1 MRKMATPQAL
11 TTTAHAAAR
20 VVKALLAAAIT
31 VGVLGGI
38 PWALLHYA
46 GDPLPRAL
54 PHLDAIKHALTTAA
68 TPQVLL
74 TCLSLLGWYLWLILA
89 VSFAVEL
96 VAAARRIDAPHIP
109 TLGPAQTLA
118 AALIAAI
125 GITALLRP
133 APAHAAE
140 TIAPSGA
147 RVTATAATTAP
158 SLSAAHAALA
168 GSPRERVHTV
178 EPGESLYSIAEEDL
192 GDGQDWPQ
200 LYKLNAGVVQA
211 DGEKLTNPDLIRP
224 DWTIRIVPAAAGPAA
239 TPTGTATAP
248 NAHTRTPTAPTTSA
262 PGTVAPATRPGTA
275 RGPSA
280 RPAPAATHT
289 ASPTVPPSAA
299 PSSSAHDQSERAQRR
314 HGGVAVA
321 LPDGGT
327 IGITLAVALGCALV
341 LARRWRTRLTDPRL
355 PEAEPPLP
363 GALLAARRAQL
374 ALTATTDRDGQSE
387 TADEELDDDLFTLGE
402 FEDGDHA
409 TPQSDQTPNGFEG
422 DEALAAADDHRD
434 EDVRE
439 HVLESDRADDTR
451 SGDDE
456 LDEFGAPTGPVAAPT
471 ATHFTTPLPPGS
483 ISAAER
489 DGTEIPLP
497 STGAGLGLVGP
508 GAAGA
513 ARAIAASV
521 LSAGAPDRTG
531 DLARLIIPAADLAA
545 LLGVTPQQLP
555 ALTAGVPE
563 LVVTADL
570 AAALSE
576 SEVNALL
583 RTRLLEETGAAD
595 LDAMAKQHPEQEDCP
610 PLVLMASPQ
619 RFAAGRISALIDDCA
634 RLRITTVLL
643 GSHPRSATVFVE
655 PDGRATGPGL
665 AQWAGTR
672 LFDLSADSLTA
683 VLRLLAEAA
692 GHQVEPPPAPAAE
705 LTAPGIEPER
715 AATPQAAHRLVT
727 AADPTDVRTDGLA
740 PVAAS
745 TLNPAAHR
753 GEQPISTP
761 RLIRAADP
769 GEQLAQAQ
777 LEAWASRPVR
787 ISVLGSLRIEAGGEP
802 VTKLRSQAR
811 PIAAL
816 LAWKGGAGITDEQID
831 AACWP
836 DEDDLERVRRW
847 RQDGLKSL
855 RSRLRESTGRKTSQ
869 FVPLRDRRDYL
880 LDPEHTAVDL
890 WLLRALENAASAARD
905 EPAKVRWLEQAV
917 PLCAGQF
924 LIEETGYDFAWADAP
939 RVTVKA
945 EQVSVLT
952 RYAELAAENEQPD
965 AALAALRQAAALA
978 DDNEYIYRRMFELLA
993 ALGRR
998 AEIAAQMEVLTVTA
1012 DTMGATVHPATREL
1026 AARLLRP
1033 AASRTPPVQA
1043 ADH

>member
-1 MRKMATPQAL
+1 MAIPQPL
-11 TTTAHAAAR
+11 TTTARA
-20 VVKALLAAAIT
+20 VKALLAAAIT
-31 VGVLGGI
+31 IGVLGGI
-38 PWALLHYA
+38 PWGLLHYA
-46 GDPLPRAL
+46 GDPLPRAV

-109 TLGPAQTLA
+109 TLGPAQALA

-147 RVTATAATTAP
+147 RVTATAPTTAP
-158 SLSAAHAALA
+158 RLSAAHAALA
-168 GSPRERVHTV
+168 TAAPAAPRETVHTV
-178 EPGESLYSIAEEDL
+178 EPGESLYSIAKSDL
-192 GDGQDWPQ
+192 GDGEDWPQ

-211 DGEKLTNPDLIRP
+211 DGDKLTNPNLIRP
-224 DWTIRIVPAAAGPAA
+224 NWTIRIVPAATDSAT
-239 TPTGTATAP
+239 TPTSAAAAP
-248 NAHTRTPTAPTTSA
+248 TEHSPTQAAPTTSA
-262 PGTVAPATRPGTA
+262 PATAAPTTNPGTA

-280 RPAPAATHT
+280 RPAPAAT
-289 ASPTVPPSAA
+289 PRAA
-299 PSSSAHDQSERAQRR
+299 SSSSGHDQSERAQRR

-327 IGITLAVALGCALV
+327 IGITLAVALGSALV

-355 PEAEPPLP
+355 PAAEPLMP

-374 ALTATTDRDGQSE
+374 ALTATATADAQSDS
-387 TADEELDDDLFTLGE
+387 ADEEHDGALFTLGD
-402 FEDGDHA
+402 FEADERA
-409 TPQSDQTPNGFEG
+409 TLPGEPAPVGFEG
-422 DEALAAADDHRD
+422 EQIPAAPDHDRDDDAREIELDRDDADN
-434 EDVRE
+434 
-439 HVLESDRADDTR
+439 TG
-451 SGDDE
+451 SGDEE
-456 LDEFGAPTGPVAAPT
+456 LDEFGAPTGPPAAPT
-471 ATHFTTPLPPGS
+471 AACFATPLPPGS
-483 ISAAER
+483 ISAAQR
-489 DGTEIPLP
+489 DGAEIPLP
-497 STGAGLGLVGP
+497 PTGAGLGLVGP

-545 LLGVTPQQLP
+545 LLGITTQQLP

-576 SEVNALL
+576 AEVNALL

-595 LDAMAKQHPEQEDCP
+595 LDAMAKHYPEQEDCP

-619 RFAAGRISALIDDCA
+619 RFATGRISALIDDCA
-634 RLRITTVLL
+634 HLRITAVLL

-655 PDGRATGPGL
+655 PDGSATGPGL
-665 AQWAGTR
+665 AEWTSTR
-672 LFDLSADSLTA
+672 LFDLSADSLA
-683 VLRLLAEAA
+683 VALRLLAEAA
-692 GHQVEPPPAPAAE
+692 GHQVEPPPDPAAE
-705 LTAPGIEPER
+705 LTVVEAEPEH
-715 AATPQAAHRLVT
+715 AAAGPADAH
-727 AADPTDVRTDGLA
+727 TDARIDGPA

-745 TLNPAAHR
+745 TATPMTR
-753 GEQPISTP
+753 EGEQAISTP
-761 RLIRAADP
+761 RLVLAAGP
-769 GEQLAQAQ
+769 AEQTAQAQ
-777 LEAWASRPVR
+777 LEAWATRPVR
-787 ISVLGSLRIEAGGEP
+787 ISVLRSLRIEAGGEP

-836 DEDDLERVRRW
+836 DEDDFERVRRW

-869 FVPLRDRRDYL
+869 FIPLRDRRDYL
-880 LDPEHTAVDL
+880 LDPEHTTVDL
-890 WLLRALENAASAARD
+890 WLLRALDHAAGTARD
-905 EPAKVRWLEQAV
+905 EQAKLRWLELAV

-978 DDNEYIYRRMFELLA
+978 DDNEYVYRRMFELLA

-998 AEIAAQMEVLTVTA
+998 AEIAAQMEVLTAAA
-1012 DTMGATVHPATREL
+1012 DAMGATVHPATREL

-1033 AASRTPPVQA
+1033 AASRN
-1043 ADH
+1043 